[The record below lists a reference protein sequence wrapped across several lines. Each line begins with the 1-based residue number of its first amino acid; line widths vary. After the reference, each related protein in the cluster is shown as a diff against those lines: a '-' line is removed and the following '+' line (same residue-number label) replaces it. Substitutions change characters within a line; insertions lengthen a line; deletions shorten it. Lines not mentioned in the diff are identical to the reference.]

1 MNNAHESEFDPR
13 VAEEYLFAALF
24 DLLDELVTR
33 NRAYDKV
40 LTDLVGKDQLSG
52 RIKQLESLRFSVA
65 EPRIYTDLRNRAIAA
80 AVDRNPA
87 ELVSLARELSERTH
101 LWMKTNLPKEGGAK

>member
-1 MNNAHESEFDPR
+1 MTDSNHAEFPSQ
-13 VAEEYLFAALF
+13 VAEEYLFAAIF

-40 LTDLVGKDQLSG
+40 LTGLVGRESLEV
-52 RIKQLESLRFSVA
+52 RLKQLESLRFSAA
-65 EPRIYTDLRNRAIAA
+65 EPRIYTDLRNRAIVAA
-80 AVDRNPA
+80 LDRNPS

-101 LWMKTNLPKEGGAK
+101 LWMKTNLPQGGES